1 MKILLSYLVTQ
12 NLASTF
18 RRNQELQKRLHSIDH
33 LESLIISDAPSQAA
47 VGFGADA
54 KGFKPSRF
62 ISSSHITDND
72 GEFAISVARN
82 IALDHA
88 QNNNFDLLL
97 LLDAD
102 VVLLEDPVVPENA
115 FTLTWTYFCDENE
128 SGRGAFALA
137 DPSKWRGGTG
147 FVLKREC
154 LGLRFFEGFK
164 GYGYQDIDFQH
175 NVLVPVVGEPSHWST
190 KSVHVW
196 HQPRPPFPSSHW
208 EANKVLLIKRLVETK
223 GDGAF
228 LELEKWGTSEMVGMA
243 KVYKYGNPQA

>member
-1 MKILLSYLVTQ
+1 MRILLSYLVTQ
-12 NLASTF
+12 NLADTF

-33 LESLIISDAPSQAA
+33 LESLIISDAPSQASF
-47 VGFGADA
+47 GFGEGA
-54 KGFKPSRF
+54 KDFKPARF
-62 ISSSHITDND
+62 ISSSHIIGED
-72 GEFAISVARN
+72 GEFAISFARN

-115 FTLTWTYFCDENE
+115 FTIIWTYFCDENE
-128 SGRGAFALA
+128 SKRGEFALSDA
-137 DPSKWRGGTG
+137 SKWRGGTG

-154 LGLRFFEGFK
+154 LGLRFCEGFR

-175 NVLVPVVGEPSHWST
+175 SVLVPVVGEPSHWST

-196 HQPRPPFPSSHW
+196 HQPRPPFQAAHW
-208 EANKVLLIKRLVETK
+208 EANKVLMIKRLFETK
-223 GDGAF
+223 RDAAF
-228 LELEKWGTSEMVGMA
+228 LELEKWGDAEMVGMA

>member
-12 NLASTF
+12 NLSNTF
-18 RRNQELQKRLHSIDH
+18 RRNQDLQKRLHSIDH
-33 LESLIISDAPSQAA
+33 LESLIISDAPSQSSFG
-47 VGFGADA
+47 VGAGA
-54 KGFKPSRF
+54 KGFTRF
-62 ISSSHITDND
+62 ISSSHIIGQD
-72 GEFAISVARN
+72 GEFAIAVARN

-102 VVLLEDPVVPENA
+102 VILLEDPVVPENA
-115 FTLTWTYFCDENE
+115 FTLIWTYFCDANE
-128 SGRGAFALA
+128 SKRGEFDLA

-154 LGLRFFEGFK
+154 LGLRFFEGFR
-164 GYGYQDIDFQH
+164 GYGYQDIDYQH

-196 HQPRPPFPSSHW
+196 HQPRPPFQSVHW
-208 EANKVLLIKRLVETK
+208 ESNKVLMVKRLFETK

-228 LELEKWGTSEMVGMA
+228 LELEKWGDAEMVGMA
-243 KVYKYGNPQA
+243 KVYKYGTPQA